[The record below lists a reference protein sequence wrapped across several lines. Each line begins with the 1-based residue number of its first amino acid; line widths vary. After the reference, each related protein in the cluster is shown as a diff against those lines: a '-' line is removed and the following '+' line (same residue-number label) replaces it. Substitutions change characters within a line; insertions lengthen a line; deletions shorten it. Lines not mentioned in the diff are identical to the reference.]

1 MSETSGVLSGFDV
14 VLDADELIA
23 SLRISEDDREEFLA
37 VLDQVKKT
45 AAPKVQWRQMT
56 IDEAGND
63 WVSLCGRRFGSAM
76 VARQMKP
83 AVGKEA
89 IAYVATCGRELHD
102 LARAQDDPLAEWWI
116 DAISE
121 TVLRRAI
128 TQIFQLMNT
137 HLGEGITV
145 NPGSTQGWTVAGQD
159 DLFTLLGDVPG
170 RIGVSLTDSWLMVP
184 YKSVS
189 GLYFPSESD
198 YVNCMFCTI
207 EKCPNRRAPFDPS
220 GGMMANA

>member
-1 MSETSGVLSGFDV
+1 MSETSGVLSGFEV
-14 VLDADELIA
+14 ALAEDELTA
-23 SLRISEDDREEFLA
+23 ALHISEDDREDFLA
-37 VLDQVKKT
+37 VLEQVRQT
-45 AAPKVQWRQMT
+45 AAPKVQWRRLT
-56 IDEAGND
+56 IDEAGDD
-63 WVSLCGRRFGSAM
+63 WVSLDGRRFGSAM
-76 VARQMKP
+76 VARQMTP
-83 AVGKEA
+83 AVGKDA

-102 LARAQDDPLAEWWI
+102 LARAQEDPLAEWWI

-128 TQIFQLMNT
+128 AQIFQLMNKQ
-137 HLGEGITV
+137 LGEGITV

-159 DLFTLLGDVPG
+159 DLFALLGDVPG
-170 RIGVSLTDSWLMVP
+170 RIGVSLTESWLMVP

-198 YVNCMFCTI
+198 YVNCMFCVI